1 MNKSSLDS
9 LQVSINAR
17 LSVNSTQYK
26 HTDVRKTDPNMD
38 SIMLQELEFK
48 YKKRLQVESIE

>member
-1 MNKSSLDS
+1 MNKSSLAS
-9 LQVSINAR
+9 LQVSLNAR

-26 HTDVRKTDPNMD
+26 QTDVRKTDPNMD

-48 YKKRLQVESIE
+48 YKKKIGRAHV

>member
-1 MNKSSLDS
+1 MNKSSLAS
-9 LQVSINAR
+9 LQVSLNAI
-17 LSVNSTQYK
+17 LIVNSTQYK
-26 HTDVRKTDPNMD
+26 QTDVRKTDPNMD